1 MSDNSYPSKDEATDI
16 LSWAYDQNPGP
27 WTEHCKYS
35 AIAAE
40 AIAYKCGMNAEKA
53 YVLSLLHDIGYHA
66 YRNFKGKTC
75 HIYSGYELMIEK
87 EYTDVARICL
97 THSFPYKD
105 FRAYF
110 GTDMTCS
117 AEEKEFISSFLSDI
131 EYDDYDKLI
140 QLCDCLST
148 TQGICIVEKRLISG
162 VMKGTY
168 NEFIYKNWCGYLEL
182 KEYFDD
188 KCNMN
193 INNLFY
199 EAICTDIFG

>member
-1 MSDNSYPSKDEATDI
+1 MKNNLYPSKDEAISI
-16 LSWAYDQNPGP
+16 LAWANEQNPGA
-27 WTEHCKYS
+27 WIDHCKYS

-40 AIAYKCGMNAEKA
+40 SIAIKCGMDTDKS
-53 YVLSLLHDIGYHA
+53 YVFSLLHDIGY
-66 YRNFKGKTC
+66 YLYKNFKGETC
-75 HIYSGYELMIEK
+75 HIYSGYTLMTDK
-87 EYTDVARICL
+87 GFNDVARICL

-117 AEEKEFISSFLSDI
+117 DNEKEFISKFLYEI

-148 TQGICIVEKRLISG
+148 AKGICIIEKRLIGG
-162 VMKGTY
+162 VMKGIY
-168 NEFIYKNWCGYLEL
+168 NEFIFKNWCNYLEL
-182 KEYFDD
+182 KEYFDK
-188 KCNMN
+188 KCDMN

-199 EAICTDIFG
+199 DDICKDIFD